1 MPVVFI
7 LSALPLFLFFSFL
20 SLIVIKISL
29 IHSFLA
35 MECPAD
41 FAAEILQ
48 IFGCEDV
55 EVFCGS
61 LVRSGGC
68 ALQTGC

>member
-1 MPVVFI
+1 
-7 LSALPLFLFFSFL
+7 
-20 SLIVIKISL
+20 LIVIKISL